1 MPGEDFNRKIGEFH
15 NEFNKKDDLKERD
28 NIVHD
33 IVSKSGQTPRDLL
46 TPTGFL
52 FMWSVLAG
60 LRMPEERPDQ
70 QRAVQDASA
79 VLEVDTHVEI
89 QQIGN
94 QVRMPALKSS
104 STFNPKRMTLPLP
117 TNTTQIKQSKP
128 EVVSPLSDLADAAH
142 QFSIDVHKFAHGIS
156 DLIDCSTTEQAFHK
170 KDYGLWE
177 NKNHTQIHFKTVC
190 QNAIAESHTLNEAR
204 SHTTHS
210 LQQFSFKK
218 STNANDPQQFNASN
232 AAEKLKNFFQKTF
245 EEKYQKN
252 ETTTDVP
259 IPENVTLSVHSFWD
273 GLNEVFSSFFHQQ
286 EQTLDSRN
294 HTDGKYNILGHFTE
308 LLIETFSSDPG
319 TQEKSSDS
327 LGKDNR
333 KYDQQ
338 PILSQQLRTDN
349 SKRRASHET
358 DVSISAKLVA
368 LAGDFLEMID
378 RFVKRY
384 DFLKTRIV
392 AEAATLPTQSM
403 DEPPVMEPPTNP
415 TLVGLKSS
423 EALSEETLEKINK
436 VMLAYME
443 NKLSPVP
450 VDEPFTP
457 FWYDQEVFGQRNET
471 DKANEKI
478 RQAVCEQHSEL
489 CDMKEKPFH
498 DFFLAL
504 QSWANRGASN
514 HELLE
519 KRQQLAKII
528 LSAYGLSV
536 GQLTA
541 IRAINIFFQWETNNV
556 FKPYTFT
563 EIKNIEIN
571 PIQKHNETVTEN
583 DLTNNLF
590 IPVSAS
596 DYSKVLQITEAIS
609 QDIQPFDQSELLPV
623 FHFDEQLFQQK
634 NQTTDVNHLLKS
646 FFIGTGVVSQ
656 IDTDLE
662 LIKVVQNWAGRNWKN
677 DQTLQSERAQYL
689 AYLIHKG
696 YGIENSRLGDFL
708 SDIQLQAIYKQWKTN
723 TLLVGYR
730 YKEKTKQTIQYDLS
744 PAETVSIL
752 QVKKHL
758 KENNQIYDDF
768 IHGRP
773 DSIPKQTLIVP
784 IYYHKKLFDMRKHT
798 QEANGVVGKFL
809 YKEQMYFTTATPRQ
823 LVLLLRKWI
832 FEGLQYEE
840 ISKRQNI
847 AANMILRA
855 HGEEGIPLTDTEAR
869 AIILQWENN
878 NAQMGYTYKK
888 GQDDRL
894 GIDIEEIKK
903 NQEQEHEEEVKKK
916 IERFF
921 SENDFKPTTQTNS
934 QPKEVLHI
942 TIDRIKL
949 EKEKQRVAKFLTEK
963 GVDCETTDDNAF
975 AKIVSNWVLLEGA
988 NQEVIDMVKMKQIAQ
1003 VILGEEVDGVISNKG
1018 AEITFTNWLWDMIES
1033 NHLVLPTTTPS
1044 ATVDE
1049 KAGST
1054 PAVTINKWLDKKIM
1068 TQIETFFRQK
1078 GTLSATQVS
1087 KEDIL
1092 SAIGEWFGQ
1101 TGMDGRVSSEKVQ
1114 AIAKVILKELKL
1126 YGGQPGEVI
1135 SDRDA
1140 ELTVMKWTV
1149 ENVLGTTI
1157 EGYAAKQI
1165 IDSSDPSTFTIGQLR
1180 KSFSVEE
1187 LIKADLINIPP
1198 KSVTPQVDQKK
1209 GLQNNITKLWIMF
1222 MNRALPNYFLKSS
1235 EVGDDVLIADYDS
1248 LMQMTGSRI
1257 LKDLGYLEKF
1267 NQTEI
1272 KSVGELFFDSFRDK
1286 GIDTVEEISHLLV
1299 PATLATAQLDPDIL
1313 RGPLA
1318 KGNYQQ
1324 VALST
1329 FITYLQRGY
1338 FELIK
1343 KQEMV
1348 NDLVLS
1354 YQTAV
1359 INWRQQSVLVDE
1371 VLEECN
1377 RLGIKVSLA
1386 GRQVYLSGG
1395 NPCPGPWIPPDI
1407 NEWYTRL
1414 TKAVSESFYSLD
1426 QFLIRL
1432 EMDSFHKDDLNFI
1445 FSPESRIYEA
1455 QAVLSHK
1462 ASHPASG
1469 PGNSGFPPVFV
1480 PKEIEV
1486 ETLLTL
1492 DETDLFVVTRG
1503 GEERCY
1509 ALKRLEKDGGYKLYR
1524 VDKDPMLYLRY
1535 GLFKRPDL
1543 WKNEFRKY
1551 NDKVLIRDKPYLFK
1565 LESNQNKLL
1574 LQGNAQEAF
1583 INHLS
1588 GKHRD
1593 KVYRQLYDSGR
1604 ETTTAEKIWDVFKH
1618 LIPFYD
1624 CVVGSINK
1632 DIGEA
1637 VPSCML
1643 DAVSLIPVL
1652 GQVTAFNTRFAFGMA
1667 RTIMKH
1673 GAAGI
1678 VRHST
1683 RFLPKPSELRSI
1695 VVSAI
1700 LYADPGIGFLYD
1712 SSKALSKGLIRLKN
1726 QVFIRKELKEV
1737 AAKLEKFGVETHD
1750 WAKSYTQA
1758 TLPNNGPE
1766 IRVKR
1771 VQDHLYVPVSDL
1783 KKGDVYGNRFTLR
1796 GTKLRLFE
1804 GQAVFFR
1811 RHKYLINRVSMKI
1824 PNRDV
1829 AVEELNL
1836 NPKAYG
1842 EATTLTV
1849 TGEGDFRHTLIE
1861 MNKKLVP
1868 VRISTI
1874 ENHGVRYDVYDRGA
1888 IHPVNFNGVEWY
1900 FEAETSPSVS
1910 LAVREKIGK
1919 ELDQYESL
1927 LTPTTLSPPDENGL
1941 MWNSAGRSYIRIKE
1955 QYLPLVLLDKETN
1968 RYHLVKKNYLLP
1980 MTVLRLDTNNGVFR
1994 FETSLEKSHEKY
2006 PGTVQHHGPNSPQAG
2021 TSKKE
2026 NVGSVPGGAVT
2037 QRRENSLYP
2046 PYNTLPESPNR
2057 WWGWYSMLNAI
2068 EHSPLHG
2075 ISRLEDE
2082 LVPIKPLDHFVSEP
2096 QRIVLI
2102 DEEKAQK
2109 SISDAIIKLLALQP
2123 GEQFRVFS
2131 GLDISRVPESLR
2143 PFIEKLP
2150 QEFENAMENF
2160 RIVKDVCLELL
2171 KVDKIA
2177 ETAEGQYLI
2186 KFLDIPPSFQQ
2197 EKILKESVERLLSIA
2212 TKGEQF
2218 LRQSADWGFENIWV
2232 VSTDFVLDEKTHAY
2246 YSISNDNPN
2255 AYAFVL
2261 KEDAECRIIIVAD
2274 AFHKRPEILPGIQ
2287 MAAPPEI
2294 TITHET
2300 THIVSG
2306 TYDVVRY
2313 GLTPIGFLPSG
2324 QNVKDDFLARYAEF
2338 FENPNFDQF
2347 VTAVAK
2353 QQNAPRLSK
2362 KTVIKAFQTDPLL
2375 FTNFKLTDAQLL
2387 ATIIRDF
2394 ANQNEFYNQPRVK
2407 RETKEEGL
2415 GDGKL
2420 FTVVAMMQTGNFFVL
2435 EQTKDLEKKQELSEM
2450 TPTGATQTRDEVA
2463 DFAKVISQGKKI
2475 NKATNATATYQK
2487 SNDDFSVVPPDK
2499 NLERKQA
2506 VPKMPAEAS
2515 TQKRDKAAD
2524 FARIMRG
2531 VEHKNQSHDQPRVKR
2546 EIKEEGSG
2554 DGKLFSSATTMKTGG
2569 FLVVE
2574 QDKPLEKKQAIA
2586 KMSTEASAQTRDGAV
2601 DFAKII
2607 SHGKKV
2613 SKETNATITYQQSIV
2628 KGKQVSL

>member
-1 MPGEDFNRKIGEFH
+1 MPGEDFNRRIGEFY
-15 NEFNKKDDLKERD
+15 NEFNMKDDPKERQ
-28 NIVHD
+28 NTMYD
-33 IVSKSGQTPRDLL
+33 IASRLGQTPTDLL
-46 TPTGFL
+46 TPAGFL
-52 FMWSVLAG
+52 FIWSVLAG
-60 LRMPEERPDQ
+60 LRMPEDRPDQ
-70 QRAVQDASA
+70 QRAVQDSGA

-104 STFNPKRMTLPLP
+104 STFNPQKITPPLP
-117 TNTTQIKQSKP
+117 TNTTQIKQNKL

-142 QFSIDVHKFAHGIS
+142 QFSIDVHKLAYGIS
-156 DLIDCSTTEQAFHK
+156 ELIDCSTSEQAFHK
-170 KDYGLWE
+170 KEYGLWE

-190 QNAIAESHTLNEAR
+190 QNAIAASQTLNETR
-204 SHTTHS
+204 SNTTRS

-218 STNANDPQQFNASN
+218 STDANDPQQFNASN

-252 ETTTDVP
+252 GTTTDVP
-259 IPENVTLSVHSFWD
+259 VPENVTLSVTSFWN
-273 GLNEVFSSFFHQQ
+273 GLNEVFSSFFYQQ
-286 EQTLDSRN
+286 EQIIDSLN
-294 HTDGKYNILGHFTE
+294 HTDEKYNMLGHFTE
-308 LLIETFSSDPG
+308 LLIQTFSSDPK
-319 TQEKSSDS
+319 TQEKSSDP

-333 KYDQQ
+333 KYERQH
-338 PILSQQLRTDN
+338 ILKQQLLASD
-349 SKRRASHET
+349 SKRQAAHGTE
-358 DVSISAKLVA
+358 VSITAKLVA
-368 LAGDFLEMID
+368 LAKDFSEVFD

-384 DFLKTRIV
+384 DYLQTRIG
-392 AEAATLPTQSM
+392 AEAATIPTQSM
-403 DEPPVMEPPTNP
+403 DAPPLIETTNP
-415 TLVGLKSS
+415 TLIGLKSS
-423 EALSEETLEKINK
+423 EALSEATHEKINK
-436 VMLAYME
+436 IMLAYME
-443 NKLSPVP
+443 NKPSPVP
-450 VDEPFTP
+450 VNEPFTP
-457 FWYDQEVFGQRNET
+457 FWYDQEVFGQRSET
-471 DKANEKI
+471 DKANERI
-478 RQAVCEQHSEL
+478 RQAVCEQRSEL
-489 CDMKEKPFH
+489 CAIKDKPYNE
-498 DFFLAL
+498 FFLAL

-536 GQLTA
+536 VQLSA

-563 EIKNIEIN
+563 ETKNIEIN

-596 DYSKVLQITEAIS
+596 DYSMVLQITEAIS

-623 FHFDEQLFQQK
+623 FHFDEPLFQQK
-634 NQTTDVNHLLKS
+634 NQTTDVNQILKS

-677 DQTLQSERAQYL
+677 DQTIQSERAQYL

-723 TLLVGYR
+723 TLLAGYL

-744 PAETVSIL
+744 PAETASIL
-752 QVKKHL
+752 QVQKYL
-758 KENNQIYDDF
+758 KENNQIYEDF
-768 IHGRP
+768 ILDRP

-784 IYYHKKLFDMRKHT
+784 IYYHKQIFDMRENT
-798 QEANGVVGKFL
+798 QKANGEVGKFL

-823 LVLLLRKWI
+823 LVLLLQKWI
-832 FEGLQYEE
+832 FAGLQYEE
-840 ISKRQNI
+840 ICKRQNI
-847 AANMILRA
+847 AANMIVRA
-855 HGEEGIPLTDTEAR
+855 YGGAAVPLTDAESR
-869 AIILQWENN
+869 AIVLQWENN
-878 NAQMGYTYKK
+878 NAQIGYTYKK
-888 GQDDRL
+888 GQDNRL

-921 SENDFKPTTQTNS
+921 LENDFKPTTQTNS
-934 QPKEVLHI
+934 QPKEVLH
-942 TIDRIKL
+942 TTVDRIKL

-963 GVDCETTDDNAF
+963 GVDCETTDADAF
-975 AKIVSNWVLLEGA
+975 AKIVSSWVLLEGA

-1044 ATVDE
+1044 AIVDE
-1049 KAGST
+1049 KAESI

-1068 TQIETFFRQK
+1068 TQVETFFRQK
-1078 GTLSATQVS
+1078 GMLSTTQVS
-1087 KEDIL
+1087 KEDVL
-1092 SAIGEWFGQ
+1092 SAMGEWFGQ

-1126 YGGQPGEVI
+1126 YGGKPEEMI

-1157 EGYAAKQI
+1157 EGYAAKKI

-1198 KSVTPQVDQKK
+1198 KSATQQVDQKT
-1209 GLQNNITKLWIMF
+1209 GRQNNITKLWIMF

-1272 KSVGELFFDSFRDK
+1272 KSVGELFFESFRDK

-1299 PATLATAQLDPDIL
+1299 PATLAIAQLDPDIL
-1313 RGPLA
+1313 RGPIA
-1318 KGNYQQ
+1318 KGDYQQ

-1329 FITYLQRGY
+1329 FVNYLQRGY

-1359 INWRQQSVLVDE
+1359 INWRQQSALVDE
-1371 VLEECN
+1371 VLEECKK
-1377 RLGIKVSLA
+1377 LGITVSLA
-1386 GRQVYLSGG
+1386 GGQVYLAGG

-1407 NEWYTRL
+1407 NEWYMRL

-1432 EMDSFHKDDLNFI
+1432 AVDSFHKDELNFI
-1445 FSPESRIYEA
+1445 FSSESRIYEA

-1462 ASHPASG
+1462 ARHSASG
-1469 PGNSGFPPVFV
+1469 PGTSGFPPVFLA
-1480 PKEIEV
+1480 KEVEV

-1492 DETDLFVVTRG
+1492 DETDLFVVILG

-1524 VDKDPMLYLRY
+1524 VDKDPMSYLRY
-1535 GLFKRPDL
+1535 GLFNRQDL

-1551 NDKVLIRDKPYLFK
+1551 GDKVLIRDKPYIFK

-1574 LQGNAQEAF
+1574 LKGNAQEAF
-1583 INHLS
+1583 INHIS

-1604 ETTTAEKIWDVFKH
+1604 ETTMVTKIWDVFKH

-1624 CVVGSINK
+1624 CVVGSMNK

-1652 GQVTAFNTRFAFGMA
+1652 GQVTALNTRFVFGMA
-1667 RTIMKH
+1667 RTIMKQ
-1673 GAAGI
+1673 GVAGI

-1683 RFLPKPSELRSI
+1683 RFLPRTSELRSI

-1700 LYADPGIGFLYD
+1700 RYADPGIEFLND
-1712 SSKALSKGLIRLKN
+1712 SSQALFKGLIRLKN
-1726 QVFIRKELKEV
+1726 QAFIRKELKEV
-1737 AAKLEKFGVETHD
+1737 VAKLEKFGIETHD

-1783 KKGDVYGNRFTLR
+1783 KKGTVYGNHFTLR

-1804 GQAVFFR
+1804 GPAVFFR
-1811 RHKYLINRVSMKI
+1811 RHKYLVNRISRKI

-1829 AVEELNL
+1829 AVKELNL

-1849 TGEGDFRHTLIE
+1849 TGERDFRQTFIE

-1874 ENHGVRYDVYDRGA
+1874 ENHGVRYDIHDRGA
-1888 IHPVNFNGVEWY
+1888 IYPVNFNGIEWY
-1900 FEAETSPSVS
+1900 FEAETSPTVS
-1910 LAVREKIGK
+1910 LAVREKVGK
-1919 ELDQYESL
+1919 ELSQYESL

-1941 MWNSAGRSYIRIKE
+1941 MWNSAGRSYIRIQE

-1968 RYHLVKKNYLLP
+1968 RYHLVKKNILAP
-1980 MTVLRLDTNNGVFR
+1980 MTVLRLDTNNGAFR
-1994 FETSLEKSHEKY
+1994 FETPLEKANEKY
-2006 PGTVQHHGPNSPQAG
+2006 PGTVQYNSPNSPQEG
-2021 TSKKE
+2021 MSKKE
-2026 NVGSVPGGAVT
+2026 DVGSARGKTVA
-2037 QRRENSLYP
+2037 QRNENSLYP

-2057 WWGWYSMLNAI
+2057 WWGWYGMLNAI
-2068 EHSPLHG
+2068 EYSPMQG

-2082 LVPIKPLDHFVSEP
+2082 LVPIKPLDHFVPEP
-2096 QRIVLI
+2096 QRIVYI

-2109 SISDAIIKLLALQP
+2109 SISDEIAKVLSLKP
-2123 GEQFRVFS
+2123 DDQFRVFS
-2131 GLDISRVPESLR
+2131 GLDISMVPESLR

-2150 QEFENAMENF
+2150 QEFKNAIENF

-2186 KFLDIPPSFQQ
+2186 NFLDVPPSVQQ
-2197 EKILKESVERLLSIA
+2197 EKILKESVKRLLSIA

-2218 LRQSADWGFENIWV
+2218 LRQSADWGFENIWI

-2246 YSISNDNPN
+2246 YSVSNDNPK

-2287 MAAPPEI
+2287 IAAPPEI

-2306 TYDVVRY
+2306 TYDVVKY
-2313 GLTPIGFLPSG
+2313 GLTLTGFLPSG
-2324 QNVKDDFLARYAEF
+2324 QNVKDDFLTRYSGF
-2338 FENPNFDQF
+2338 FEHPNFDQF
-2347 VTAVAK
+2347 VTGVAK

-2362 KTVIKAFQTDPLL
+2362 KTVVKAFQTDAML

-2387 ATIIRDF
+2387 ATIMRDF

-2420 FTVVAMMQTGNFFVL
+2420 FTVLAMMQTGNFFVL
-2435 EQTKDLEKKQELSEM
+2435 EQTKDLEKKQDLSEM
-2450 TPTGATQTRDEVA
+2450 MPTGSTQIRDEVA
-2463 DFAKVISQGKKI
+2463 DFARIISHGKKI
-2475 NKATNATATYQK
+2475 NKETNATATYQK
-2487 SNDDFSVVPPDK
+2487 SNDDFSVIPPDK
-2499 NLERKQA
+2499 NVERKQV
-2506 VPKMPAEAS
+2506 VPKMPTEAS
-2515 TQKRDKAAD
+2515 AQKRDKAAD

-2531 VEHKNQSHDQPRVKR
+2531 DEDKNESHDHPRVKR
-2546 EIKEEGSG
+2546 ETKEESG
-2554 DGKLFSSATTMKTGG
+2554 DGKLFPVATTMKTGD
-2569 FLVVE
+2569 FLVIE
-2574 QDKPLEKKQAIA
+2574 QDKRLEKKQVVP
-2586 KMSTEASAQTRDGAV
+2586 KMSTEVSAQTRDGAV